1 MLRQYTFDMIL
12 QLSKNQNN
20 ETKYQQTACLTM
32 HRNEKNEQPNAAKT
46 AGQRPVSDFNHH

>member
-32 HRNEKNEQPNAAKT
+32 HRNEKNEQPSSAKT
-46 AGQRPVSDFNHH
+46 AGQRPVSDFNQH